1 MKYSTEI
8 GGNFNSEN
16 KARILSIELRKD
28 NKKRRILYTLMD
40 FLFVIIPPIQLFTH
54 FLYFSNEILPIYLN
68 GRKMFRKLFLIVFMA
83 ALINNTYA
91 DFQYAGD
98 VVSAEKNETGVEFKL
113 TNALFNLYVVN
124 DDIVRFRFT
133 NKDEFSKAP
142 SYAVVDNSAGPF
154 SYKENPGYYEVS
166 TSALIVRVSKSPC
179 RVSIYDKDMNLLNE
193 DEKSFGVAF
202 DADEVRCF
210 KTLFNDEMFYG
221 LGEKTGNLRKNGEQW
236 TMWNSDTPDYT
247 EKQDPL
253 YQSIPFFIG
262 IRNHKAYGIFFDN
275 TYRSYFN
282 MGASNN
288 RFYWFGA
295 EKGELDYYFINGP
308 AIKKV
313 ISLYTLLTGRM
324 EMPPMWA
331 LGYQQSKWSYYPEST
346 VMNLAQ
352 NFRNR
357 HIPCDVIYLDIHYMN
372 GYRVFTWDDKRFP
385 NPYKMANELNDEGF
399 KIITIIDPGVKAD
412 TNGYEV
418 AAEGLKQDLFAKYPD
433 GVVYQ
438 GEVWPGWAYFPDFTK
453 KETREWWGKKNAELM
468 EKGVA
473 GIWNDMNEPS
483 AWGQAIPDIIQFD
496 DNGFGANYKKIHNV
510 YALEMA
516 KATFEG
522 IKNNLPGRRPFILTR
537 AGFSGIQ
544 RYAAV
549 WTGDNAAS
557 ETHLKLACTMVQG
570 LSLSGVAFCGS
581 DVGGFFGS
589 PSQRLY
595 TRWMEL
601 GAFTPFYR
609 GHTIINTRDQ
619 EPWAFGEEVE
629 RWVKDVMDLRYELLP
644 FFYTEFYTAHKTG
657 VPIVRSMFLNYQNDD
672 QCYSHDAQYQ
682 FMVGDNLLVAP
693 VVSEYENSKKLYL
706 PEGKWLGWWDNKVYE
721 GGQWILVDA
730 PIYRIPL
737 FIKEGG
743 VIPMREK
750 QEYTTQ
756 IGPDVHFLKLK
767 IFPGTNSNYELYQ
780 DDGNTLKYQ
789 DGDYLVTDISVK
801 NEQGLYIK
809 LEKKEGDY
817 TPRLITYT
825 LEIYRTEP
833 VKSITVNGTRLG
845 HFSQKDYEKIREAGY
860 LFDPEKKL
868 LVIKYVS
875 EANGAGGDPIVIDY
889 KYNPKI
895 EIKVN

>member
-1 MKYSTEI
+1 M
-8 GGNFNSEN
+8 
-16 KARILSIELRKD
+16 L
-28 NKKRRILYTLMD
+28 KKI
-40 FLFVIIPPIQLFTH
+40 
-54 FLYFSNEILPIYLN
+54 
-68 GRKMFRKLFLIVFMA
+68 FLIVIMA
-83 ALINNTYA
+83 ALIKSTYA
-91 DFQYAGD
+91 DFQFAGD
-98 VVSAEKNETGVEFKL
+98 VISAQKFDNMVAFKL
-113 TNALFNLYVVN
+113 NNALFNLYVIS
-124 DDIVRFRFT
+124 DDIIRFRFT
-133 NKDEFSKAP
+133 NKEEFSGAP
-142 SYAVVDNSAGPF
+142 SYAVIYNSSGTF
-154 SYKENPGYYEVS
+154 SYSDHSDYYEIA
-166 TSALIVRVSKSPC
+166 TKKLIVRVAKSPC
-179 RVSIYDKDMNLLNE
+179 RVSIYDNSMNLLNE
-193 DEKSFGVAF
+193 DEKSFGVSF

-210 KTLFNDEMFYG
+210 KTLFKDELFYG
-221 LGEKTGNLRKNGEQW
+221 LGEKTGSLKKNGEQW

-247 EKQDPL
+247 ERQDPL

-308 AIKKV
+308 EIKKV

-324 EMPPMWA
+324 ELPPMWA

-346 VMNLAQ
+346 VQTLAQ
-352 NFRNR
+352 TFRDKK
-357 HIPCDVIYLDIHYMN
+357 IPCDVIYLDIHYMN
-372 GYRVFTWDDKRFP
+372 GYRVFTWDNDRFP
-385 NPYKMANELNDEGF
+385 DPNRMLNELGRKGF
-399 KIITIIDPGVKAD
+399 KVVTIIDPGVKAD
-412 TNGYEV
+412 TNDYSP
-418 AAEGLKQDLFAKYPD
+418 AKEGLERDLFAKYPD

-438 GEVWPGWAYFPDFTK
+438 GQVWPGWAYFPDFTK
-453 KETREWWGKKNAELM
+453 KETREWWGKQNAELL
-468 EKGVA
+468 KQGIA

-496 DNGFGANYKKIHNV
+496 DYGFGASYKKIHNV

-557 ETHLKLACTMVQG
+557 EVHLKLACTMVQG

-629 RWVKDVMDLRYELLP
+629 RWVTSVMNLRYEMLP
-644 FFYTEFYTAHKTG
+644 FFYTEFYNASKTG
-657 VPIVRSMFLNYQNDD
+657 VPIVRSMFLNYQDDD
-672 QCYSHDAQYQ
+672 QCYSNEAQYQ
-682 FMVGDNLLVAP
+682 YMIGDNLLVAP
-693 VVSEYENSKKLYL
+693 VLSEFENSKKLYL

-721 GGQWILVDA
+721 GRQWILSEA
-730 PIYRIPL
+730 PIDRIPL
-737 FIKEGG
+737 FVREGG
-743 VIPMREK
+743 IIPMQK
-750 QEYTTQ
+750 KLEYVTQ
-756 IGPDVHFLKLK
+756 NNKDVNFLMLK
-767 IFPGTNSNYELYQ
+767 IFPGENSKYELYQ
-780 DDGNTLKYQ
+780 DDGSSLKYQ
-789 DGDYLVTDISVK
+789 EGDYLVTNITV
-801 NEQGLYIK
+801 NNNPGLDIK
-809 LEKKEGDY
+809 LEKKEGEY
-817 TPRLITYT
+817 VPEIGWYVFN
-825 LEIYRTEP
+825 IYRTEP
-833 VKSITVNGTRLG
+833 VKSVTVNGIKLKLFADSSYLDRT
-845 HFSQKDYEKIREAGY
+845 EAGY
-860 LFDPEKKL
+860 EYNTEKKT

-875 EANGAGGDPIVIDY
+875 KGHSTGRDPAVTEY
-889 KYNPKI
+889 EYNPKI
-895 EIKVN
+895 EVKVE

>member
-1 MKYSTEI
+1 MLLLLSYIKI
-8 GGNFNSEN
+8 RFML
-16 KARILSIELRKD
+16 KKILI
-28 NKKRRILYTLMD
+28 
-40 FLFVIIPPIQLFTH
+40 F
-54 FLYFSNEILPIYLN
+54 
-68 GRKMFRKLFLIVFMA
+68 VFMT
-83 ALINNTYA
+83 ALIKNTYA
-91 DFQYAGD
+91 DFQFAGNII
-98 VVSAEKNETGVEFKL
+98 SAEKYDDRVEFKL
-113 TNALFNLYVVN
+113 SNALFNLYVLN
-124 DDIVRFRFT
+124 DDMIRFRFT
-133 NKDEFSKAP
+133 NQEEFSEAP
-142 SYAVVDNSAGPF
+142 SYAVITHPSGQF
-154 SYKENPGYYEVS
+154 SYIESADYYEIQ
-166 TSALIVRVSKSPC
+166 TKELIVRVSKSPC
-179 RVSIYDKDMNLLNE
+179 RVSIYDENMHLLNE

-210 KTLFNDEMFYG
+210 KTLFEDELFYG
-221 LGEKTGNLRKNGEQW
+221 LGEKTGSLKKNSQQW

-247 EKQDPL
+247 ENQDPL

-308 AIKKV
+308 EIKKV
-313 ISLYTLLTGRM
+313 ISLYTMLTGRM

-346 VMNLAQ
+346 VTTLAQ
-352 NFRNR
+352 TFRDKN
-357 HIPCDVIYLDIHYMN
+357 IPCDVIYLDIHYMN
-372 GYRVFTWDDKRFP
+372 GYRVFTWNRDRFP
-385 NPYKMANELNDEGF
+385 HPSKMLNHLEEQGF
-399 KIITIIDPGVKAD
+399 KVITIVDPGVKAD
-412 TNGYEV
+412 SIDYKV
-418 AAEGLKQDLFAKYPD
+418 AAEGLQNDLFIKYPD

-453 KETREWWGKKNAELM
+453 KKTREWWGKQNAELL
-468 EKGVA
+468 KQGVA

-496 DNGFGANYKKIHNV
+496 DNGFGATYKKIHNI

-522 IKNNLPGRRPFILTR
+522 IKNNLPDKRPFILTR
-537 AGFSGIQ
+537 AGFAGIQ

-557 ETHLKLACTMVQG
+557 EAHLKLACTMVQG
-570 LSLSGVAFCGS
+570 LSLSGVPFCGS

-629 RWVKDVMDLRYELLP
+629 RWVKDIMEIRYQLLP
-644 FFYTEFYTAHKTG
+644 FFYTEFHNSSETG
-657 VPIVRSMFLNYQNDD
+657 VPIVRSMFLNYQDD
-672 QCYSHDAQYQ
+672 EECYSNEAQFQY
-682 FMVGDNLLVAP
+682 MIGENLLVAP
-693 VVSEYENSKKLYL
+693 VLSEFENSKKLYL
-706 PEGKWLGWWDNKVYE
+706 PEGQWLGWWDNKVYE

-730 PIYRIPL
+730 PIDKIPL
-737 FIKEGG
+737 YIKQGG

-750 QEYTTQ
+750 MEYIGEHTQ
-756 IGPDVHFLKLK
+756 DASSLILK
-767 IFPGTNSNYELYQ
+767 IFPGEESKNEFYQ
-780 DDGNTLKYQ
+780 DDGQSLKYQ
-789 DGDYLVTDISVK
+789 EGDYLVTNITVSNNPILD
-801 NEQGLYIK
+801 IK
-809 LEKKEGDY
+809 LEKKEGNY
-817 TPRLITYT
+817 IPEIISYL
-825 LEIYRTEP
+825 LKIYRTEP
-833 VKSITVNGTRLG
+833 VTSVTVNGHQLNRFT
-845 HFSQKDYEKIREAGY
+845 QKDYLDRNEAGY
-860 LFDPEKKL
+860 HFDSAMKM

-875 EANGAGGDPIVIDY
+875 ERHTGTGGDPISL
-889 KYNPKI
+889 KYNYNSKI
-895 EIKVN
+895 EFKVE